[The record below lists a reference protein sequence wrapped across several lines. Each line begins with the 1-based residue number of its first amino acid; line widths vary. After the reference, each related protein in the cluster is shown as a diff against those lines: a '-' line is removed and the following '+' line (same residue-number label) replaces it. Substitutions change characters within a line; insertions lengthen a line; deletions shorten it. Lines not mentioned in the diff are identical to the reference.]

1 MPSPF
6 PGMDPY
12 LEGTYW
18 MAFHT
23 QLIAEI
29 ARQLAPKLR
38 PRYLALTSERF
49 VLDYPEDVAVATTSI
64 YPDVGL
70 ASRPLPSTG
79 QPQRGVATAPLRLP
93 TVIPSRVPHVT
104 VEIRDTQNRQLVTAI
119 EVLSPTN
126 KHGDGMEEYLS
137 KRERL
142 LLSTAHLMEIDL
154 LRQGKR
160 VPMQKPLPSVPYFVF
175 LSRNENKPISEI
187 WPISFQDRLPSVPV
201 PLLPGDQD
209 IALDL
214 QQAWTTVYDL
224 FSYDLSIDY
233 TKPPKVPLP
242 PVIVAWANE
251 LVEKKDRADK

>member
-1 MPSPF
+1 
-6 PGMDPY
+6 MDPY

-18 MAFHT
+18 MGFHT

-64 YPDVGL
+64 YPDISVAGR
-70 ASRPLPSTG
+70 SSPSSS
-79 QPQRGVATAPLRLP
+79 QPSGGVATAPLRLP

-126 KHGDGMEEYLS
+126 KQGEGMEEYLS

-154 LRQGKR
+154 LRQGNR
-160 VPMQKPLPSVPYFVF
+160 VPMQKQLPWVPYFVF
-175 LSRNENKPISEI
+175 LTRNENKPISEI
-187 WPISFQDRLPSVPV
+187 WPISFQDRLPSVPI

-209 IALDL
+209 VSLDL
-214 QQAWTTVYDL
+214 QLAWTTVYDL
-224 FSYDLSIDY
+224 LSYDLSIDY
-233 TKPPKVPLP
+233 SKPPKVPLP
-242 PVIVAWANE
+242 ADIAAWTDE
-251 LVEKKDRADK
+251 LVKKRKADQ

>member
-1 MPSPF
+1 
-6 PGMDPY
+6 MDPY

-18 MAFHT
+18 MAFHA
-23 QLIAEI
+23 QFIAEI

-64 YPDVGL
+64 YPDIGVAGSQSPPPMHPQAGL
-70 ASRPLPSTG
+70 AI
-79 QPQRGVATAPLRLP
+79 APLRLP

-175 LSRNENKPISEI
+175 LNRNENKPITEV
-187 WPISFQDRLPSVPV
+187 WPISFQDPLPPVPV
-201 PLLPGDQD
+201 PLLPDDQD
-209 IALDL
+209 VSLNL
-214 QQAWTTVYDL
+214 QQALTTVYDL
-224 FSYDLSIDY
+224 LGYDLSIDY
-233 TKPPKVPLP
+233 SKPPKAPLP
-242 PVIVAWANE
+242 TEIAAWAEE
-251 LVEKKDRADK
+251 LLKKYRSA

>member
-18 MAFHT
+18 MTFHT
-23 QLIAEI
+23 QMIAEI

-70 ASRPLPSTG
+70 AGSPSLSLAH
-79 QPQRGVATAPLRLP
+79 PQEGIATAPLRLP

-142 LLSTAHLMEIDL
+142 LMSTSHLMEIDL
-154 LRQGKR
+154 LRPGKR

-175 LSRNENKPISEI
+175 LTRNENKPFSDI
-187 WPISFQDRLPSVPV
+187 WPILLQDPLPRVPV

-209 IALDL
+209 VFLNL
-214 QQAWTTVYDL
+214 QQAFTTVYDL
-224 FSYDLSIDY
+224 LSYDLSIDY
-233 TKPPKVPLP
+233 TKPPKIPLP
-242 PVIVAWANE
+242 SDIGAWAEE
-251 LVEKKDRADK
+251 LLNKHRNGN

>member
-1 MPSPF
+1 
-6 PGMDPY
+6 MDPY
-12 LEGTYW
+12 LESTYW
-18 MAFHT
+18 MAFHS

-49 VLDYPEDVAVATTSI
+49 VLDYPEDVAVATSSI

-70 ASRPLPSTG
+70 AEGRSPSPLHPKE
-79 QPQRGVATAPLRLP
+79 GVGTAPLRLP

-126 KHGDGMEEYLS
+126 KHGDGFEEYLS

-154 LRQGKR
+154 LRQGQR

-175 LSRNENKPISEI
+175 LTRNENKPITEV
-187 WPISFQDRLPSVPV
+187 WPILLQDSLPPVPV
-201 PLLPGDQD
+201 PLLPGDAD
-209 IALDL
+209 VLVNL
-214 QQAWTTVYDL
+214 QQALTTVYDL
-224 FSYDLSIDY
+224 FAYDLAIDY
-233 TKPPKVPLP
+233 SKPPRAPLP
-242 PVIVAWANE
+242 PEAAAWADE
-251 LVEKKDRADK
+251 RIRHFRRQP